1 MIKWSFPSRADGD
14 TEGFS
19 NPALEWFKGNPLC
32 ALARE
37 ICQNSLDA
45 QYDEN
50 EPVHIVFNKS
60 FVKVDNFPGMDELK
74 DILEKCEAFWPKK
87 GNEKAYAFIDKAE
100 RDYNSGSTC
109 VLRISDFNTRGLE
122 GAYDGDSMSSWSG
135 LVKGSAFSAKSS
147 NTAAGS
153 YGIGKSAP
161 FINSKYQTVFYR
173 TLNVNGEKAAQGVA
187 HLMAFKDESYGDKD
201 PVRRSIGYYGNP
213 VNRSPVEKMEELDR
227 ISKRTEPGTDL
238 FIPGFMF
245 NIDGNND
252 WVAQMI
258 GEILENF
265 LMAIEYNNLS
275 ITIDSTDINRDSL
288 RFLVGRYSKY
298 AKNAVSFNKI
308 LQCSDD
314 NVIEDTLQF
323 PGKGQARLRLM
334 YAGDLNRKILVVRK
348 SGMKITEI
356 KNLPRGIS
364 YTGILELE
372 GDKLNEFFR
381 DMENP
386 THDKWEPKRHPRPDE
401 AKRLKNELEEWVRD
415 TIRSEIEDMS
425 GAESLVDTGNM
436 FSVSDESEGD
446 IPNPDIPKTEK
457 VIDDTKSVDVVMGK
471 QRTAK
476 TNQFGGS
483 GEDYSG
489 GMGTV
494 KGTVDNKGPLTGHR
508 NSNGTRPQNATGRR
522 GSAGGSREDT
532 MYTGMM
538 RVPVRARVI
547 NIGPGENKLIFSAL
561 GGMNNGEISIV
572 ATGENGK
579 STPLHIDSIID
590 GTHDANLSSGKIHIK
605 NVRACDK
612 VVVSFRVHGNR
623 NYAMGV
629 EVNGN

>member
-1 MIKWSFPSRADGD
+1 MVDWSFPSRADGD

-60 FVKVDNFPGMDELK
+60 FVDVDKFPGMDRLK
-74 DILEKCEAFWPKK
+74 EILGKCGEFWPKK
-87 GNEKAYAFIDKAE
+87 GNEKAHNFIDKAE

-109 VLRISDFNTRGLE
+109 VLRISDYNTRGLE
-122 GAYDGDSMSSWSG
+122 GAYEADSMSSWSG
-135 LVKGSAFSAKSS
+135 LVKGSAFSAKSN

-173 TLNVNGEKAAQGVA
+173 THNIHGEKAAQGVA
-187 HLMAFKDESYGDKD
+187 HLMAFRDESYGDKD
-201 PVRRSIGYYGNP
+201 PVRRSVGYYGNP
-213 VNRSPVEKMEELDR
+213 ENRAPVEKMDELDQL
-227 ISKRTEPGTDL
+227 SKRTEPGTDL

-245 NIDGNND
+245 NLDGNND

-275 ITIDSTDINRDSL
+275 VTIDNTDIEKDSL
-288 RFLVGRYSKY
+288 RFLVGRYAKY
-298 AKNAVSFNKI
+298 AKNAVSFNRI
-308 LQCSDD
+308 LQCTDD
-314 NVIEDTLQF
+314 SVLEATLEF
-323 PGKGQARLRLM
+323 PGKGIARLRLL
-334 YAGDLNRKILVVRK
+334 YASDLNHKILVVRK

-364 YTGILELE
+364 YTGILELQGE
-372 GDKLNEFFR
+372 KLNEFFR

-386 THDKWEPKRHPRPDE
+386 THDKWEPKRHSRPEE

-415 TIRSEIEDMS
+415 TIRLKIEDMS

-436 FSVSDESEGD
+436 FSVSDESEGEM
-446 IPNPDIPKTEK
+446 PNPDIPKTEK
-457 VIDDTKSVDVVMGK
+457 VVDDTKSVDVVMGK
-471 QRTAK
+471 QRTPK

-483 GEDYSG
+483 GDISG
-489 GMGTV
+489 ASGTV
-494 KGTVDNKGPLTGHR
+494 KGTVDNNGPLTGNR
-508 NSNGTRPQNATGRR
+508 NSDGKRPQNATGRR
-522 GSAGGSREDT
+522 GSAGGSREDN
-532 MYTGMM
+532 MQAGMQ

-547 NIGPGENKLIFSAL
+547 NVGQGENKLIFTAM
-561 GGMNNGEISIV
+561 GGMNSGEISIV

-579 STPLHIDSIID
+579 SMPLNIDHIID
-590 GTHDANLSSGKIHIK
+590 GTHGAKLSGGKIVVK
-605 NVRACDK
+605 DVGPNEK
-612 VVVSFRVHGNR
+612 VVVSFSVHGHQ